1 MPSKYPDDFKAR
13 AVRLVDEARDG
24 TDVSEYQATERV
36 ATRLGVAPE
45 SVRRWR
51 RQALIDAGA
60 APGRNSGEAGEVKR
74 LRRENAEL
82 KRANE
87 ILRTASAFFVSVA
100 TAPRRNDPIRRCV
113 SRPVRGRGHLP
124 HPSCDGVWVHHLA
137 RIPCREDA
145 AALGQVDP

>member
-36 ATRLGVAPE
+36 ATRLGVAAE

-51 RQALIDAGA
+51 KQALIDAGV
-60 APGRNSGEAGEVKR
+60 APGRSSDEAGELRR
-74 LRRENAEL
+74 LPRENAEL

-87 ILRTASAFFVSVA
+87 ILRTASAFFA
-100 TAPRRNDPIRRCV
+100 AELD
-113 SRPVRGRGHLP
+113 RPTTK
-124 HPSCDGVWVHHLA
+124 
-137 RIPCREDA
+137 
-145 AALGQVDP
+145 

>member
-13 AVRLVDEARDG
+13 ALRLVDEARDG

-51 RQALIDAGA
+51 KRALIDSGA
-60 APGRNSGEAGEVKR
+60 LPGRTSDETAELKR

-87 ILRTASAFFVSVA
+87 ILRTASAFFA
-100 TAPRRNDPIRRCV
+100 AELD
-113 SRPVRGRGHLP
+113 RPTTK
-124 HPSCDGVWVHHLA
+124 
-137 RIPCREDA
+137 
-145 AALGQVDP
+145 